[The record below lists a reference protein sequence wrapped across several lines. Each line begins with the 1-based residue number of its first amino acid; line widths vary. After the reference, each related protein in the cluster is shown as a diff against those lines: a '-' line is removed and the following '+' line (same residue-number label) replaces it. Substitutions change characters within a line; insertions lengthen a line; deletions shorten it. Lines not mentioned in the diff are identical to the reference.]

1 MCSIYTHYSIVS
13 LIVHTCCRI
22 LFENIEFSKGKE
34 VKKPKRTPISLV
46 VYNHKGGVGKTTIA
60 GWLAYLLAT
69 GGINKLGKK
78 LSVVLIDLD
87 SQQNASKTFLNMVQ
101 KTGLPY
107 LLPPLHPD
115 YVEGA
120 LENGNWNGYS
130 TSSDILFNRNFV
142 YYPVAGVETLKVLPS
157 EGRVDR
163 LNEVMHNDGYI
174 PLIGELAQSFLEI
187 ESEMDEVD
195 IVIFD
200 TPPSK
205 TAICEG
211 FLSQCSHVLVP
222 TQLEYDSVESVPQL
236 MENIRLYN
244 EERTDPIELVGVI
257 PNLASSI
264 SLTNNE
270 VEQYMALEGYV
281 ENYKLANN
289 IKDELL
295 LEDFF
300 LVNRTI
306 FKPRRKPDDLDTVFC
321 LKKDKKA
328 TAEMTKLYDF
338 VCKRLGVAA

>member
-1 MCSIYTHYSIVS
+1 M
-13 LIVHTCCRI
+13 
-22 LFENIEFSKGKE
+22 GKL
-34 VKKPKRTPISLV
+34 KRKPISLV

-69 GGINKLGKK
+69 GGIDKLGKK
-78 LSVVLIDLD
+78 LSVVLVDLD
-87 SQQNASKTFLNMVQ
+87 SQQNASKTFLNMVH

-120 LENGNWNGYS
+120 PENGSWNGYS

-142 YYPVAGVETLKVLPS
+142 YYPVAGVDNLKILPS

-163 LNEVMHNDGYI
+163 LNDVMHKDGYI
-174 PLIGELAQSFLEI
+174 PLIGELAKSFIEI
-187 ESEMDEVD
+187 EEDMGEID

-244 EERTDPIELVGVI
+244 EERDTPIEIVGVI
-257 PNLASSI
+257 PNLASSVA
-264 SLTNNE
+264 LTNNE
-270 VEQYMALEGYV
+270 VEQYTALYEYV
-281 ENYKLANN
+281 EKYKSINN

-295 LEDFF
+295 LKDFF

-328 TAEMTKLYDF
+328 SDEMTQLYNY
-338 VCKRLGVAA
+338 VCERLGVDA

>member
-1 MCSIYTHYSIVS
+1 MGK
-13 LIVHTCCRI
+13 L
-22 LFENIEFSKGKE
+22 NSK
-34 VKKPKRTPISLV
+34 PISLV

-69 GGINKLGKK
+69 GGIDKLGKK
-78 LSVVLIDLD
+78 LSVVLVDLD
-87 SQQNASKTFLNMVQ
+87 SQQNASKTFLNMVH

-120 LENGNWNGYS
+120 PENGSWNGYS

-142 YYPVAGVETLKVLPS
+142 YYPVAGVDNLKILPS

-163 LNEVMHNDGYI
+163 LNDVMHKDGYI
-174 PLIGELAQSFLEI
+174 PLIGELAKSFLEI
-187 ESEMDEVD
+187 EEDMGEID

-244 EERTDPIELVGVI
+244 EERETPIEIVGVI
-257 PNLASSI
+257 PNLASSVA
-264 SLTNNE
+264 LTNNE
-270 VEQYMALEGYV
+270 VEQYTALYEYV
-281 ENYKLANN
+281 EKYKSINN
-289 IKDELL
+289 INDELL
-295 LEDFF
+295 LKDFF

-328 TAEMTKLYDF
+328 SDEMTQLYNY
-338 VCKRLGVAA
+338 VCERLGVDA